1 MSNWIPT
8 EPSRKIPDKYSVPL
22 LLSLIAAGLVG
33 NYFKF
38 PLFLNIDF
46 LFGSIFAM
54 LALQFFGIWRAL
66 LAAAIIASY
75 TCLSNN
81 HPYTFIIMTL
91 EVAVVVWLVSRRKMD
106 LVIAD
111 TIYWLVIGMPLVY
124 LFYHFVMQ
132 IPPVDSCIVMT
143 NQAINGIANA
153 LLARLIFTG
162 YALRSRSLLISY
174 REIICNM
181 LAFLVLCP
189 ALIMLA
195 VEGRT
200 DFAEIDRQ
208 IRTALLH
215 ESQDEAKLLQTWVL
229 NRKTA
234 ILNLAD
240 IAATRSTQ
248 QMQAS
253 LEQTKRSD
261 PNFLRIGLL
270 DREATNVAFFPMF
283 DELGQN
289 TIGKNYADRPYIPE
303 LKEKLKPMLS
313 EVVMG
318 RIGTPRPMVSMLAP
332 VVVDGKYGGYVIG
345 VLELEQVRELL
356 NNSSDHI
363 GTPYTLIDKNGNV
376 IMSNRAD
383 QKVMSP
389 FKRGEGTLNRI
400 DEKAGI
406 SQLTP
411 PLPGNIH
418 LLERWNKSSYIAE
431 TDIGDLLE
439 WKLILEQPVAPFQ
452 QNFYNEYNVKLAVL
466 LLILFT
472 VLALAEWLSRKFLSA
487 LELLRRLT
495 NELPLVLSK
504 DCGEI
509 VWPDSGILEAKHLI
523 NNFREMADSLSKQL
537 IETAQINE
545 SLEQRVEERTEELQK
560 THNKLQRHQVEL
572 EHQNDELL
580 RVQNELGIIRERYI
594 SLYDLAPMGYLALD
608 EQGGVMEGNLAAAVL
623 LGVERNE
630 LLKKKLPYFI
640 LPEDQDI
647 YYLHRRRVFELDE
660 LQQWEM
666 RMVSADGSIFWAH
679 LQATPTQK
687 GEYWIAFIDITE
699 RKLMEAELHRAK
711 AAADAASSTKSKFLA
726 TMSHE
731 IRTPLSSILGNI
743 ELLNGTSL
751 APHQKEYLSD
761 CKSASQMLLQVIND
775 VLDLSKIEAGKLEL
789 NHNTFSISKMS
800 RQLLRMFSVA
810 AQEQGLELTISL
822 ADDLPEYIST
832 DEQRLR
838 QIITNLLSNAIKFT
852 RKGTVSLE
860 ISCETLVLRIV
871 VRDTGIGI
879 PIDKQEEIF
888 DSFTQIENFTTRRVG
903 GTGLGLMICR
913 RLLSMMGGKI
923 TVLSVPGEGSLF
935 VILLPIIVCPAGVQ
949 EQAKEQ
955 VKVKKQEV
963 VEARNILLADDE
975 KFGREVT
982 QKLLQRRGYNV
993 TVVENGI
1000 RLLDE
1005 LQKNK
1010 FEIVLTDISMPD
1022 MDGTEAVR
1030 IIRSGKKAG
1039 IDPDIPII
1047 AMTAHAFSDDHDR
1060 FLASGFSAHIAKP
1073 IDLEE
1078 LFRQIEA
1085 LCGKS
1090 SDAEGQV

>member
-1 MSNWIPT
+1 MYTKQPARTTPPVRYGIP
-8 EPSRKIPDKYSVPL
+8 L
-22 LLSLIAAGLVG
+22 FLSLIAAGLVG
-33 NYFKF
+33 NYLKF

-54 LALQFFGIWRAL
+54 LVLQFFGIKRGL
-66 LAAAIIASY
+66 MAAAIIAAY
-75 TCLSNN
+75 TCLIYN
-81 HPYTFIIMTL
+81 HPCAFIIMTV
-91 EVAVVVWLVSRRKMD
+91 EVAVVGWLVARRRMD

-111 TIYWLVIGMPLVY
+111 SIYWLIIGMPLVY
-124 LFYHFVMQ
+124 LFYHFVLH
-132 IPPVDSCIVMT
+132 IPPIDACIVMT
-143 NQAINGIANA
+143 NLAINGIANT
-153 LLARLIFTG
+153 LVARLIFTG
-162 YALRSRSLLISY
+162 YALKSRTSLISY
-174 REIICNM
+174 REIICNI

-189 ALIMLA
+189 ALIMMA

-200 DFAEIDRQ
+200 DFAEIGRQ
-208 IRTALLH
+208 IHGALIH
-215 ESQDEAKLLQTWVL
+215 ESQDEAKLLQTWAL

-234 ILNLAD
+234 ILNLANM
-240 IAATRSTQ
+240 AASKSTQ
-248 QMQAS
+248 QMQDS
-253 LEQTKRSD
+253 LEQAKISD

-270 DREATNVAFFPMF
+270 DREATCIAFFPAL

-289 TIGKNYADRPYIPE
+289 NIGNNFADRPYIPK
-303 LKEKLKPMLS
+303 LKETLKPMLS
-313 EVVMG
+313 EVVTG
-318 RIGTPRPMVSMLAP
+318 RVGTPGPIVSMLAP
-332 VVVDGKYGGYVIG
+332 VVMDGKYGGYIIG
-345 VLELEQVRELL
+345 VLELEQVREIL

-363 GTPYTLIDKNGNV
+363 STPYTLIDKNGNV

-383 QKVMSP
+383 QKVMTP

-411 PLPGNIH
+411 PLPHNTR

-452 QNFYNEYNVKLAVL
+452 QNFYNEYSIKLALL
-466 LLILFT
+466 LLILF
-472 VLALAEWLSRKFLSA
+472 VALALAEWLSRKFLSA

-495 NELPLVLSK
+495 NELPVRLTNDFS
-504 DCGEI
+504 EI

-537 IETAQINE
+537 TETVQINE
-545 SLEQRVEERTEELQK
+545 TLEQRVAERTEELQRA
-560 THNKLQRHQVEL
+560 HHALQVHQIELELQNKELRQVEG
-572 EHQNDELL
+572 D
-580 RVQNELGIIRERYI
+580 LGVIRERYF

-608 EQGGVMEGNLAAAVL
+608 EHGGIMDANLAAAAMLAV
-623 LGVERNE
+623 VRNE
-630 LLKKKLPYFI
+630 LFKKKFTLFI
-640 LPEDQDI
+640 LPDDQDI
-647 YYLHRRRVFELDE
+647 YYVHRRRVFELDE

-666 RMVSADGSIFWAH
+666 RLLSADGSIFWAH

-731 IRTPLSSILGNI
+731 IRTPLSSILGNV

-751 APHQKEYLSD
+751 TPHQKEYLSD
-761 CKSASQMLLQVIND
+761 CKSASRMLLQVIND

-789 NHNTFSISKMS
+789 NNSNFSITRMS
-800 RQLLRMFSVA
+800 RQLVRMFSLA
-810 AQEQGLELTISL
+810 AQEQGLELNLLL
-822 ADDLPEYIST
+822 ADDLPEYISA

-860 ISCETLVLRIV
+860 ISCETLVLHIA

-879 PIDKQEEIF
+879 PLDKQEEIF
-888 DSFTQIENFTTRRVG
+888 NSFTQVENFTTRRAG

-913 RLLSMMGGKI
+913 HLLSMMGGSI
-923 TVLSVPGEGSLF
+923 TVTSAPEEGTLF
-935 VILLPIIVCPAGVQ
+935 EILLPVIVCPAEDQEEVKLQVQ
-949 EQAKEQ
+949 VKEQ
-955 VKVKKQEV
+955 LNVKVSP
-963 VEARNILLADDE
+963 RNILLADDE

-982 QKLLQRRGYNV
+982 QKLLQRRGYRV
-993 TVVENGI
+993 TVAESGI
-1000 RLLDE
+1000 ALLDE

-1010 FEIVLTDISMPD
+1010 FEIVLTDISMPG

-1030 IIRSGKKAG
+1030 IIRSGIIAC
-1039 IDPDIPII
+1039 IDPHIPVI
-1047 AMTAHAFSDDHDR
+1047 AMTAHAFSDERDR
-1060 FLASGFSAHIAKP
+1060 YLATGFSAHIAKP

-1078 LFRQIEA
+1078 LYRQIEE
-1085 LCGKS
+1085 LCGATEK
-1090 SDAEGQV
+1090 EF